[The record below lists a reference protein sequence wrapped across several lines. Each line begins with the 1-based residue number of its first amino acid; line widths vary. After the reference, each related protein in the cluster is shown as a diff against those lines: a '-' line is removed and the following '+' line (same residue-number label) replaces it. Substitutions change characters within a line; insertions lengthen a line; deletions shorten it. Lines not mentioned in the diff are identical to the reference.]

1 MAQWHCVRANIEAS
15 EALRLSVDPKYILKP
30 ARVARYGGLD
40 VRLGK
45 GCTLLGVVVKG
56 LGTRRIITQSLRA
69 CPYHGYIPL
78 HGYRMHWPIHR
89 RASEASEPERDCM
102 DKQY

>member
-1 MAQWHCVRANIEAS
+1 MKQAKPARA
-15 EALRLSVDPKYILKP
+15 SVDLKYTLKP

-78 HGYRMHWPIHR
+78 HGLSHALAYT
-89 RASEASEPERDCM
+89 
-102 DKQY
+102 